1 MLGREI
7 HVKHPLFGWGVKN
20 QNWPQ
25 RTKDFKR
32 DERGSTP
39 RMATTVDEANR
50 DRILIGVPVLP
61 ANYK

>member
-1 MLGREI
+1 MKPEPQMLGREI

-32 DERGSTP
+32 DRAGFDSP
-39 RMATTVDEANR
+39 HGHN
-50 DRILIGVPVLP
+50 GG
-61 ANYK
+61 